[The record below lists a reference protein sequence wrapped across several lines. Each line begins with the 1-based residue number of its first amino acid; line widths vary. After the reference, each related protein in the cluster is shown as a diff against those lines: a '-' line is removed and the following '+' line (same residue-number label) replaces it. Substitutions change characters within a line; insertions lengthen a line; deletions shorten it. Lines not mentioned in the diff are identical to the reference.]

1 MEPHLNHLLP
11 WSSLAS
17 LRVYDDYKTRPVT
30 FTTGECGKIHLET
43 KKDKLR
49 FRNRKYITDKMI
61 CTDEEC
67 KPQHKT
73 KITRPN
79 QKKKWRFYLSND
91 NLFNV
96 KSYRDPEAKIICKF
110 SPSRN

>member
-49 FRNRKYITDKMI
+49 FRNRKYITNEMI

-73 KITRPN
+73 KIYRPN
-79 QKKKWRFYLSND
+79 QKEKMEIL
-91 NLFNV
+91 L
-96 KSYRDPEAKIICKF
+96 I
-110 SPSRN
+110 